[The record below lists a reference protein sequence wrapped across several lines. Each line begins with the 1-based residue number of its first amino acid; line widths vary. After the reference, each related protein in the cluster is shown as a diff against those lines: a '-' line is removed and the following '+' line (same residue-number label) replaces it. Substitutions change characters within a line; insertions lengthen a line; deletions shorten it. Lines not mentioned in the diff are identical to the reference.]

1 MSPTKN
7 TTIVMYARYEAVRND
22 AGKVIDAL
30 CLDVNKRF
38 CEFFHVQ
45 EPIGKLRSQML
56 YASNPLICNAM
67 HKVLSTNE
75 SEILEYEEDGLG
87 CFDVVIE
94 SAGDSK
100 SCYVYTIDIER
111 LKQNSIMNKV
121 ALRKFSVAADLYGLA
136 IWQWDIKKHR
146 IYADSVLTDLTGEED
161 VDLKR
166 DQLKW
171 NEFDRLDYV
180 FEEDRDRVT
189 NALYSLRDG
198 INKAVHFSFRI
209 IHNGELHNVEVRAIV
224 DRFDEEG
231 KALTVMAVTRMTD
244 SNVFD
249 MPDY

>member
-1 MSPTKN
+1 MTNKN
-7 TTIVMYARYEAVRND
+7 KTIVMYARYEAVRND
-22 AGKVIDAL
+22 AGKVVDAL

-38 CEFFHVQ
+38 CEFYNEK
-45 EPIGKLRSQML
+45 EPVGKMRSKML
-56 YASNPLICNAM
+56 YASNPLVCSTM
-67 HKVLSTNE
+67 QKVLSTGK

-87 CFDVVIE
+87 CVDVIVE
-94 SAGDSK
+94 SAGDGK
-100 SCYVYTIDIER
+100 SCYVYTIDVEL

-136 IWQWDIKKHR
+136 IWQWDIQKHK
-146 IYADSVLTDLTGEED
+146 IYADSVLTDLTGDED

-171 NEFDRLDYV
+171 DEFDRLDYV
-180 FEEDRDRVT
+180 YEEDRDVVM

-198 INKAVHFSFRI
+198 INKTVHFDFRI

-224 DRFDEEG
+224 DRFDENG

-244 SNVFD
+244 ASVFD
-249 MPDY
+249 MPHY